1 MIAESTAV
9 ASIRPASAFAELFPA
24 HRSTRAMM
32 RSEMVEC
39 WMNSAKAKH
48 DRQSA
53 IATLAPPRP
62 QVSPGDSMPRM
73 GTAAANSHAVIRMG
87 MASVTHRT
95 MAAASRPMSILPS
108 NARPSGL
115 GRERR
120 RHDQHGDRDDADL
133 KGSFLS
139 HLSPSLK
146 GTVEY
151 LTKKPFRVPPTI
163 APYGAF
169 SSQTK

>member
-48 DRQSA
+48 DRQSTM
-53 IATLAPPRP
+53 ATLTPPA

-115 GRERR
+115 GTRNVAATISTATATTPTLKEAFSLIFPLLN
-120 RHDQHGDRDDADL
+120 RDSGIFDEET
-133 KGSFLS
+133 LS
-139 HLSPSLK
+139 SS
-146 GTVEY
+146 
-151 LTKKPFRVPPTI
+151 PTI